1 MTITDYLL
9 LGALAVALLYTGY
22 RLLLGWLRTPPDE
35 IVSETSNIPKRFTVE
50 PTARERGLA
59 SDAAAEMADMPSQ
72 MR

>member
-9 LGALAVALLYTGY
+9 LGAFAVALLYTGY

-35 IVSETSNIPKRFTVE
+35 IVSETSNIPNHYTVQ
-50 PTARERGLA
+50 PSARERGLA
-59 SDAAAEMADMPSQ
+59 SGAAAEIADMPSQ